1 MEPTIRRRRL
11 GHPTTSTTRITTN
24 TPTMDDCRARRGTI
38 PTTTT
43 SINSRM
49 GTPMATTTTT
59 TTTTTSAAVI
69 TTTTAAT
76 TTISIMAFV
85 ERRY

>member
-24 TPTMDDCRARRGTI
+24 TPTMDDCRARRGSI

-43 SINSRM
+43 GINSRM

-59 TTTTTSAAVI
+59 TTSTAVI
-69 TTTTAAT
+69 TTTTTAT
-76 TTISIMAFV
+76 TTISIMANIQ
-85 ERRY
+85 RR